1 MSKSI
6 LHTAE
11 SRGTTNQGWFHSRHT
26 FSFGGYYN
34 PEQMHFGELRVIN
47 DNILAPGKG
56 FGMHPHSNMEVVTI
70 PLDGELEYKDDM
82 NNVAVIGKGEIQVM
96 SAGTGVFH
104 SEGNHN
110 KDKSVRYLQIWI
122 IPKIL
127 KAKPRHEQNRYE
139 LKNSALVEILSPDL
153 HDGKAWAYQDA
164 WMYIG
169 KANAAQQLN
178 FQLKNPNI
186 NGVYIFVIEGEIVVD
201 EQYIKQRDGY
211 GLWEI
216 SDFNIIAKTDAEFLI
231 IEVPMK
237 A

>member
-11 SRGTTNQGWFHSRHT
+11 SRGTTNQGWLHSRHT
-26 FSFGGYYN
+26 FSFGDYYN
-34 PEQMHFGELRVIN
+34 AERIHFGGLRVIN
-47 DNILAPGKG
+47 DDMLAPGKG
-56 FGMHPHSNMEVVTI
+56 FGMHPHSNMEIVTI

-82 NNVAVIGKGEIQVM
+82 NNGAVISKGEIQVM

-110 KDKSVRYLQIWI
+110 KDKSVKFLQIWI
-122 IPKIL
+122 VPKIL
-127 KAKPRHEQNRYE
+127 KAKPRHDQTSYE
-139 LKNSALVEILSPDL
+139 LKNNEIVEILSPDL
-153 HDGKAWAYQDA
+153 HDDKVWIYQDT
-164 WMYIG
+164 WINIG
-169 KANAAQQLN
+169 KAIANQR
-178 FQLKNPNI
+178 FEYQLKNPDL
-186 NGVYIFVIEGEIVVD
+186 NGAYIFVIQGEIEVD
-201 EQYIKQRDGY
+201 EQYMKQRDGY

-216 SDFNIIAKTDAEFLI
+216 SEFNIIAKTDAEFLI

>member
-26 FSFGGYYN
+26 FSFGDYYN

-139 LKNSALVEILSPDL
+139 LKNSALVEILSPYL
-153 HDGKAWAYQDA
+153 HDGKA
-164 WMYIG
+164 
-169 KANAAQQLN
+169 
-178 FQLKNPNI
+178 
-186 NGVYIFVIEGEIVVD
+186 
-201 EQYIKQRDGY
+201 
-211 GLWEI
+211 
-216 SDFNIIAKTDAEFLI
+216 
-231 IEVPMK
+231 
-237 A
+237 

>member
-11 SRGTTNQGWFHSRHT
+11 SRGTTNQGWLHNANQ
-26 FSFGGYYN
+26 FSFGN
-34 PEQMHFGELRVIN
+34 NKNVERLNFGSLRVIKN
-47 DNILAPGKG
+47 NMLAPGKG
-56 FGMHPHSNMEVVTI
+56 FGMHPHSNMEIVTI

-82 NNVAVIGKGEIQVM
+82 NNGAVISKGEIQVM

-110 KDKSVRYLQIWI
+110 KDKSVKFLQIWI
-122 IPKIL
+122 VPKIL
-127 KAKPRHEQNRYE
+127 KAKPRHDQTSYE
-139 LKNSALVEILSPDL
+139 LKNNEIVEILSPDL
-153 HDGKAWAYQDA
+153 HDDKVWIYQDT
-164 WMYIG
+164 WINIG
-169 KANAAQQLN
+169 KAIANQR
-178 FQLKNPNI
+178 FEYQLKNPDL
-186 NGVYIFVIEGEIVVD
+186 NGAYIFVIQGEIEVD
-201 EQYIKQRDGY
+201 EQYMKQRDGY

-216 SDFNIIAKTDAEFLI
+216 SEFNIIAKTDAEFLI